1 MTKLKTILENRF
13 KKKPNDQ
20 GSQKM
25 RDLVHKRIEGEL
37 SPFSGIFQTKQ
48 PSQED
53 HDHLRQILQKYSLT
67 QDSAEE
73 ALDLPK
79 LISLSAEIKEIHRQA
94 ILLHG
99 ERISKA
105 REILKKYREGAFS
118 AWLLFTYGNR
128 QTPYNFLVY
137 YELYTSLPDPLK
149 REAEKMPK
157 QALYTLASRNGSKE
171 KKEEI
176 IRNYCGETKD
186 QILSLI
192 RKEFPLEDS
201 DERRACFL
209 SAAIKHLE
217 KASTLLKEAPQ
228 KVSKQKFSKL
238 NKLLKKLET
247 ITNGLT
253 SDD

>member
-1 MTKLKTILENRF
+1 
-13 KKKPNDQ
+13 
-20 GSQKM
+20 M
-25 RDLVHKRIEGEL
+25 RDLVHKRIEGDL
-37 SPFSGIFQTKQ
+37 SPFSGIFQTRQ
-48 PSQED
+48 LSQED
-53 HDHLRQILQKYSLT
+53 CDHLQHILTKYSPKENSSEKT
-67 QDSAEE
+67 S
-73 ALDLPK
+73 DLPT
-79 LISLSAEIKEIHRQA
+79 LLSLSAEVKEIHRQA

-105 REILKKYREGAFS
+105 RELLKKYREGAFS
-118 AWLLFTYGNR
+118 AWLLFAYGNR

-137 YELYTSLPDPLK
+137 YELYSSLPDALK
-149 REAEKMPK
+149 KEAEKMPK

-192 RKEFPLEDS
+192 RREFPLEES
-201 DERRACFL
+201 DARRTCLL

-217 KASTLLKEAPQ
+217 KASLLLQETPQ
-228 KVSKQKFSKL
+228 KASKQKFSKL